1 MTSKNEISIQ
11 NKSESLSDFLDVT
24 IIPTGL
30 NQIKA
35 KKPYR
40 LCSPAA
46 RYAVI
51 NSAGLHAA
59 AAISTYG
66 CTTIA
71 AY

>member
-1 MTSKNEISIQ
+1 MI
-11 NKSESLSDFLDVT
+11 FDVT
-24 IIPTGL
+24 IIATGL
-30 NQIKA
+30 NQIKT

-59 AAISTYG
+59 AAAISTYG